1 MNLLKKL
8 PNKTVEMVHKLAG
21 QLFHLAEPENNLG
34 AFLITAVR
42 YGKKKQNPADKIIY
56 RKYVYRL
63 GFVQRPRWNI
73 FRHFSFGPAERQT
86 SEVWA
91 NPRNLSK
98 QYNLHRFYK

>member
-42 YGKKKQNPADKIIY
+42 YGKKKKKKPCWQNNLQKIC
-56 RKYVYRL
+56 L
-63 GFVQRPRWNI
+63 
-73 FRHFSFGPAERQT
+73 
-86 SEVWA
+86 
-91 NPRNLSK
+91 
-98 QYNLHRFYK
+98 